1 MYTTIQKSGI
11 GIGLH
16 DKSHVIVMRISS
28 VKPILWLVVN
38 LITCFQMEWHLIHA
52 MQYHVHNCWWIS
64 FYYEHDIA

>member
-16 DKSHVIVMRISS
+16 DKSHEIVMRISL

-38 LITCFQMEWHLIHA
+38 LHHMLSDGAAFNTCYA
-52 MQYHVHNCWWIS
+52 IS
-64 FYYEHDIA
+64 RS